1 MFLETRMNGANK
13 TIISLFCFTVFI
25 STAFSGVAIG
35 LTNAIVF
42 SSNASGKWD
51 LWAVQPDGKNL
62 RQVTRTDDDVLFPAI
77 SPDGRQMVFADNK
90 RQLQI
95 MNIDGS
101 GQQVLP
107 LPNGIF
113 THPAWR
119 PDGKEITFVSYTVLP
134 SDQSELWRMERHAGG
149 WKEPE
154 NISPYPP
161 MRIFPSYSPGGK
173 YLAYAEFRRDAI
185 LGVVEEIGIL
195 DLETNRFGLI
205 TQDQADS
212 YQPVWSPGGDRIAY
226 VSNKTGYYN
235 IWVFN
240 LSDNT
245 HHPVTTD
252 PSFDTDP
259 AWSPNGEEII
269 FVSARTGNKEIWVIS
284 LISDQLRQITHI
296 KKTCS
301 HPFWVK

>member
-1 MFLETRMNGANK
+1 MFLETRMNEANK

-42 SSNASGKWD
+42 SSSASGKWD
-51 LWAVQPDGKNL
+51 LWTIQPDGKNL
-62 RQVTRTDDDVLFPAI
+62 KQMTQTEADILFPAI
-77 SPDGRQMVFADNK
+77 SPDGKQVIFADSR

-95 MNIDGS
+95 MSLNGS
-101 GQQVLP
+101 GQQILP

-161 MRIFPSYSPGGK
+161 MRIFPAYSPDGRF
-173 YLAYAEFRRDAI
+173 LAYAEFRRDEV
-185 LGVVEEIGIL
+185 LGVIEEIGIL
-195 DLETNRFGLI
+195 NIETKQFQLI
-205 TQDQADS
+205 TDDQADS
-212 YQPVWSPGGDRIAY
+212 YLPVWSPNGDRIAY
-226 VSNKTGYYN
+226 VSNKTGSYN

-240 LSDNT
+240 LSDKT
-245 HHPVTTD
+245 HRQITEN

-259 AWSPNGEEII
+259 TWSPDGETIV
-269 FVSARTGNKEIWVIS
+269 FVSARTGNRELWAIS
-284 LISDQLRQITHI
+284 SISGQLRQITHTNQ
-296 KKTCS
+296 TCS
-301 HPFWVK
+301 HPFWIK

>member
-1 MFLETRMNGANK
+1 MPKPDKFFYILFLCFWLILPHLSLAGDTRPANE
-13 TIISLFCFTVFI
+13 
-25 STAFSGVAIG
+25 
-35 LTNAIVF
+35 IVF

-77 SPDGRQMVFADNK
+77 SPDGRQVLFSDTK

-134 SDQSELWRMERHAGG
+134 SDQSELWCMERHAGG

-161 MRIFPSYSPGGK
+161 MRIFPSYSPDGK

-195 DLETNRFGLI
+195 DLETNQFRLI

-235 IWVFN
+235 IWVFD